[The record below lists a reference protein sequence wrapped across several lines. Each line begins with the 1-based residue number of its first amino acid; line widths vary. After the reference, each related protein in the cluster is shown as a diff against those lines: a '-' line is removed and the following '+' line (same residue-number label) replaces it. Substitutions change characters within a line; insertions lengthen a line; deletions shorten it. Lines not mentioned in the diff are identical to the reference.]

1 MNKGENVTRPQEP
14 EFLIQWRE
22 WMRAGPPKC
31 CHTCDHF
38 NQSGHCL
45 AFDMTPPEDFSS
57 TVDACE
63 QWIME
68 IPF

>member
-1 MNKGENVTRPQEP
+1 MSTRPPEP

-31 CHTCDHF
+31 CFTCDEYDA
-38 NQSGHCL
+38 SGHCMV
-45 AFDMTPPEDFSS
+45 FDMRPPEDFAS

-63 QWIME
+63 HWIME

>member
-1 MNKGENVTRPQEP
+1 MSTRPPEP

-31 CHTCDHF
+31 CFTCDHF

-45 AFDMTPPEDFSS
+45 AFDMTPPDDFAS

>member
-1 MNKGENVTRPQEP
+1 MSTRPPEP

-31 CHTCDHF
+31 CFTCDAYDE
-38 NQSGHCL
+38 SGHCL
-45 AFDMTPPEDFSS
+45 AFDMTPPEDFAS

-63 QWIME
+63 QWVEM